1 MTAHIRT
8 WGEVDPGAWKQIQTI
23 AETTDAC
30 ALMADNHQGYSMP
43 IGGVAAY
50 RNHVSPSGVGYDIA
64 CGNKAVRLD
73 IPADEVRGNIDKI
86 MDDIVRSISFG
97 VGRTNKEDVPHPLFN
112 RHKDAW
118 AIIQSEIDFKGTS
131 AKRFAQDQLGTVG
144 SGNHFVDVFV
154 DESDAVWVG
163 VHLGSRGLSHRIAT
177 HFIKAGGGKDGIHA
191 DPVLLPAESG
201 LGRAYIACME
211 LAGEYAYAGRDWV
224 CDRVASIVG
233 GEIVE
238 EVHNHHNFAW
248 REPFNGDH
256 AWIVRKGAT
265 PCYPGQVSFIGGSM
279 GDISV
284 IIRGREDG
292 NLADALYSTVHGAG
306 RVMSRTQA
314 AGKRRWK
321 KGRSVRVSDGKIS
334 RAMMEE
340 WLQHE
345 GVTLRGGGCDES
357 PHVYKRLPG
366 VLAAHA
372 DTIEIVHTLK
382 PIGVAM
388 AGPNVFDPY
397 KD

>member
-8 WGEVDPGAWKQIQTI
+8 WGDVDPGAWQQIQKI
-23 AETTDAC
+23 AETADAC

-73 IPADEVRGNIDKI
+73 IPADEVRQNIDNI
-86 MDDIVRSISFG
+86 MDDIVRNISFG

-154 DESDAVWVG
+154 DERDAVWVG
-163 VHLGSRGLSHRIAT
+163 VHLGSRGLGHKIAT
-177 HFIKAGGGKDGIHA
+177 RFIKAGGGKDGIHA
-191 DPVLLPAESG
+191 DPVLLPAQSD

-211 LAGEYAYAGRDWV
+211 LAGEYAYAGRDWI
-224 CDRVASIVG
+224 CDRVASIIG

-248 REPFNGDH
+248 REPFNGGH

-321 KGRSVRVSDGKIS
+321 KGRSVRVSEGKVS

-340 WLQHE
+340 WLQRE
-345 GVTLRGGGCDES
+345 AVTLRGGGCDES
-357 PHVYKRLPG
+357 PHVYKRLPD
-366 VLAAHA
+366 VIAAHD